1 MKRRLRFFESRG
13 CSAAL
18 ALDAAS
24 FISHVSRQN
33 FKFNIEIYSIIF
45 TAKEIVL
52 ELHFAT
58 VFHEI
63 VCEKER

>member
-1 MKRRLRFFESRG
+1 M
-13 CSAAL
+13 
-18 ALDAAS
+18 
-24 FISHVSRQN
+24 QN
-33 FKFNIEIYSIIF
+33 FEYFICNIEIYSIIF

-63 VCEKER
+63 VCEKEDHQIIRTCYK